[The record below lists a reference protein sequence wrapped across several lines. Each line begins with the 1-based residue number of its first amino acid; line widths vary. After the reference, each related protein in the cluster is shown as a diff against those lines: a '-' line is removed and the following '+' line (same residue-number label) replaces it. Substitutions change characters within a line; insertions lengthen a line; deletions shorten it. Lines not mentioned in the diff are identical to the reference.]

1 MHGWQRISKIREER
15 CREGELMKGKATT
28 VRSGKSTRER
38 RRRYLPLY
46 LMMVPGLIY
55 FFINNYI
62 PMAGII
68 IAFKQINHRL
78 GILKSPWV
86 GLKNFEFLF
95 STNDAFI
102 ITRNTICYNVL
113 FIILTP
119 VIAISVAVLLNE
131 LTAKFSKKLYQTVIL
146 VPYLISMVVVSY
158 LVFAL
163 FSTDTGFINNSIVKP
178 MGGDP
183 VSWYS
188 TPTYWP
194 LILVVVHIWKGFG
207 YNTIIYYATLVGI
220 DKTYFEAAA
229 IDGATR
235 WKQFLHVTLPGLK
248 STIITLTL
256 LSVGRIFYSDFGL
269 FYQVPMNSG
278 PLYDVTNTIDTYVYR
293 GLMQNNNIGMS
304 SAAGFYQSI
313 IGFILVFTANLIVSK
328 VSKDDALF

>member
-1 MHGWQRISKIREER
+1 MGNKTVAVRPKKNMWER
-15 CREGELMKGKATT
+15 H
-28 VRSGKSTRER
+28 
-38 RRRYLPLY
+38 RRYIPLY
-46 LMMVPGLIY
+46 LMMVPGLLY

-68 IAFKQINHRL
+68 IAFKQVNYRL

-95 STNDAFI
+95 STSDAFI
-102 ITRNTICYNVL
+102 ITRNTIGYNVL

-119 VIAISVAVLLNE
+119 VIAITVAVLLNE
-131 LTAKFSKKLYQTVIL
+131 LTANFSKKVYQTVIL

-158 LVFAL
+158 LVYAL
-163 FSTDTGFINNSIVKP
+163 LSTDTGFINNSIIKA

-188 TPTYWP
+188 SPGAWP
-194 LILVVVHIWKGFG
+194 FILIIVHVWKGFG

-220 DKTYFEAAA
+220 DKTYYEAAA
-229 IDGATR
+229 IDGANR
-235 WKQFLHVTLPGLK
+235 WQQFMHVTLPGLK

-278 PLYDVTNTIDTYVYR
+278 PLFDVTNTIDTYVYR
-293 GLMQNNNIGMS
+293 GLMQNNNVGMS

-313 IGFILVFTANLIVSK
+313 IGFVLVLTANLVVSK
-328 VSKDDALF
+328 VSKEDALF

>member
-1 MHGWQRISKIREER
+1 MRE
-15 CREGELMKGKATT
+15 KT
-28 VRSGKSTRER
+28 VGARSSQSAKER
-38 RRRYLPLY
+38 RRRYVPLY
-46 LMMVPGLIY
+46 LMMVPGFIY

-68 IAFKQINHRL
+68 IAFKQINYRL

-86 GLKNFEFLF
+86 GFKNFEFLF

-119 VIAISVAVLLNE
+119 VIAIAVAVLLNE
-131 LTAKFSKKLYQTVIL
+131 LTAKFTKKLYQTVIL

-158 LVFAL
+158 LVYAL
-163 FSTDTGFINNSIVKP
+163 LSTDTGFINNSIIQKL
-178 MGGDP
+178 GGDP

-194 LILVVVHIWKGFG
+194 LILVLVNVWKGFG

-229 IDGATR
+229 IDGANR
-235 WKQFLHVTLPGLK
+235 WQQFLHVTLPGLK

-293 GLMQNNNIGMS
+293 GLMQSNNVGMS
-304 SAAGFYQSI
+304 SAAGFYQSV
-313 IGFILVFTANLIVSK
+313 IGFILVLTANMVVSK

>member
-1 MHGWQRISKIREER
+1 
-15 CREGELMKGKATT
+15 MKGKATT
-28 VRSGKSTRER
+28 VRSGKSARER
-38 RRRYLPLY
+38 RRRYMPLY
-46 LMMVPGLIY
+46 LMMVPGLLY

-68 IAFKQINHRL
+68 IAFKQINYRL

-86 GLKNFEFLF
+86 GFKNFEFLF

-119 VIAISVAVLLNE
+119 VIAITVAVLLNE

-158 LVFAL
+158 LVYAL
-163 FSTDTGFINNSIVKP
+163 FSTDTGFINNSIIKP
-178 MGGDP
+178 MGGEA

-194 LILVVVHIWKGFG
+194 LILVLVHIWKGFG
-207 YNTIIYYATLVGI
+207 YSTIIYYATLVGI

-229 IDGATR
+229 IDGANR

-293 GLMQNNNIGMS
+293 GLMQNNNVGMS